1 MARSYYVIELSAR
14 WLTVLLVA
22 LALLM
27 VTAFSLG
34 YGAAWSVKSARSR
47 PAADASPTPV
57 VMTEVVLD
65 PTVPEPRRSPT
76 TPAATATP
84 RPMPPTVAPPTAVP
98 PTAVPPTRVPA
109 TPTPKEKPSPPAA
122 TDSGFWVQVMASSKE
137 ETISEAR
144 TKLVGLG
151 FDLDH
156 QRVVHSPV
164 AGGNELIKLRVGPFP
179 NRDSADRVLQRMRAA
194 DFPDAWVVVP

>member
-1 MARSYYVIELSAR
+1 MSRSYYVIELSAR

-34 YGAAWSVKSARSR
+34 YGAAWSVKSARSG
-47 PAADASPTPV
+47 PAVDGSPTPV
-57 VMTEVVLD
+57 VMTEVVLG
-65 PTVPEPRRSPT
+65 PTVPEPQPSPAG
-76 TPAATATP
+76 PAATATP
-84 RPMPPTVAPPTAVP
+84 RPLPTTV
-98 PTAVPPTRVPA
+98 VPPTRVPA
-109 TPTPKEKPSPPAA
+109 TPTPKEEPSPTVAPKS
-122 TDSGFWVQVMASSKE
+122 DFWVQVMASSKE
-137 ETISEAR
+137 ATIAEVR

-179 NRDSADRVLQRMRAA
+179 NRASADRVLQRMRAA